1 MLQFKHRGL
10 QRLLFLFWKSRS
22 RIVFHT
28 KVWSLLLPDSSRYLK
43 EVLPQSPS
51 SRSKQTQSLSSHYI
65 GGRTSQSSP
74 SYPGFPL
81 QHRTSSKLLRVQTL
95 LPTPLPS
102 SFTGSLQS
110 CSLNQSLLPYHC
122 LPPSLTSSES

>member
-1 MLQFKHRGL
+1 VLQFKHRGL

-28 KVWSLLLPDSSRYLK
+28 KVWSLLLQDSSRYLK

-81 QHRTSSKLLRVQTL
+81 QHRTSSKLLRV
-95 LPTPLPS
+95 LPCSQSSAFPL
-102 SFTGSLQS
+102 
-110 CSLNQSLLPYHC
+110 HWK
-122 LPPSLTSSES
+122 SSESLLSSPCSLSTAYPRHSRLHES